1 MAATTAVGL
10 LRCGPPAGRV
20 ASNPSPPPTPDTVP
34 CMFPRALRLTRISG
48 IDVRLDPSLI
58 LIAVLAGV
66 SFGLRFAE
74 RHALAVASAMALAA
88 TVLFF
93 ASILA
98 HELAHGLEARH
109 RRIEVRSITLFLF
122 GGVTEM
128 HHGGRRPRDEFMI
141 SAVGP
146 YVSLVCGALF
156 GLLATFSP
164 LLGPAL
170 AGPVADVAGLLAWL
184 NVALAVFNLIPGAP
198 LDGGRVLRAGL
209 WWLLGDRHRA
219 VRIASRA
226 GQALAVALVAF
237 GVWSITRPGDTA
249 WFGFWWIVIGM
260 FIFQAA
266 RGELR
271 QGQVDQLLEQA
282 RVGQLLEPDPPVLER
297 DRPLDLVDPGPTGR
311 LLPVLDAG
319 RLVGVLAADR
329 IRGLHPAD
337 RSARTAGETMEPA
350 EDLPTVEVDAPLREL
365 VDLLLG
371 GASRVAVVVEGR
383 PVAVLREGEV
393 ARGLEAL
400 RQAGPSRQAR
410 PTPTGAGR

>member
-1 MAATTAVGL
+1 V
-10 LRCGPPAGRV
+10 RPEDEDGPAPR
-20 ASNPSPPPTPDTVP
+20 PDTVRT
-34 CMFPRALRLTRISG
+34 MFPRALRLTRISG
-48 IDVRLDPSLI
+48 IDVRLDPSLLI
-58 LIAVLAGV
+58 IAVLVGL

-74 RHALAVASAMALAA
+74 RYALVVSGLMALAA

-146 YVSLVCGALF
+146 YVSLVCGAVF
-156 GLLATFSP
+156 GLVATFSS
-164 LLGPAL
+164 LLGPGL
-170 AGPVADVAGLLAWL
+170 EGPVGDVAGLLAWL

-226 GQALAVALVAF
+226 GQLLAVLLVGV
-237 GVWSITRPGDTA
+237 GVWSLTRPGDA
-249 WFGFWWIVIGM
+249 GWFGFWWIVIGV

-266 RGELR
+266 RSELR
-271 QGQVDQLLEQA
+271 QGQVDQLLEEA
-282 RVGQLLEPDPPVLER
+282 TVDQLLERDAPVLEH
-297 DRPLDLVDPGPTGR
+297 DRPLDLADPGPTSR
-311 LLPVLDAG
+311 LLPVVADG
-319 RLVGVLAADR
+319 RVVGVLPAPQLRD
-329 IRGLHPAD
+329 LHPAD
-337 RSARTAGETMEPA
+337 RSARTAGEVMEPV
-350 EDLPTVEVDAPLREL
+350 EGLPSVPADAPLREL
-365 VDLLLG
+365 VDVLLSD
-371 GASRVAVVVEGR
+371 ATRVVVLDGDR

-393 ARGLEAL
+393 ARGLESL
-400 RQAGPSRQAR
+400 RQGRDPRDAPSPA
-410 PTPTGAGR
+410 GAGR

>member
-1 MAATTAVGL
+1 
-10 LRCGPPAGRV
+10 
-20 ASNPSPPPTPDTVP
+20 
-34 CMFPRALRLTRISG
+34 MFPRALRLTRISG

-58 LIAVLAGV
+58 VIAVLVGV

-74 RHALAVASAMALAA
+74 RYDPALAAVMALAA
-88 TVLFF
+88 SVLFF

-146 YVSLVCGALF
+146 YVSLVCGAAF
-156 GLLATFSP
+156 GLLATFSS
-164 LLGPAL
+164 LLGPSL
-170 AGPVADVAGLLAWL
+170 QGPVGDVAGLLAWL

-226 GQALAVALVAF
+226 GQALAAGLVGL
-237 GVWSITRPGDTA
+237 GVWSVTRPGDAA
-249 WFGFWWIVIGM
+249 WFGFWWIVIGI

-266 RGELR
+266 RSELR
-271 QGQVDQLLEQA
+271 QGHVDQLLEQA
-282 RVGQLLEPDPPVLER
+282 RVAHLLEPDPPVLER
-297 DRPLDLVDPGPTGR
+297 DRPLDLVDPGETTR
-311 LLPVLDAG
+311 LLPVTEDG
-319 RLVGVLAADR
+319 RLVGVLAAEQV
-329 IRGLHPAD
+329 RGLHPAD
-337 RSARTAGETMEPA
+337 RGARTAGEVMEPVA
-350 EDLPTVEVDAPLREL
+350 GLPTVTADASLREL

-371 GASRVAVVVEGR
+371 EATRVVVVSDRG

-400 RQAGPSRQAR
+400 RRDGVPQGEPTAAGPDRS
-410 PTPTGAGR
+410 GAGR

>member
-1 MAATTAVGL
+1 VRPTRPTGGL
-10 LRCGPPAGRV
+10 EPLHAPA
-20 ASNPSPPPTPDTVP
+20 PDTVP
-34 CMFPRALRLTRISG
+34 RMFPRALRLTRISG

-74 RHALAVASAMALAA
+74 RHPLTVASAMALAA
-88 TVLFF
+88 TMLFF

-109 RRIEVRSITLFLF
+109 RRIEVPSITLFLF

-156 GLLATFSP
+156 GLVATFSP
-164 LLGPAL
+164 LLGPSM
-170 AGPVADVAGLLAWL
+170 AGPVGDVAGLLAWL

-219 VRIASRA
+219 VRIASRS
-226 GQALAVALVAF
+226 GQTLAVVLVAL

-266 RGELR
+266 RSELR

-282 RVGQLLEPDPPVLER
+282 RVGQLLEADPPVLER

-311 LLPVLDAG
+311 LLPVLDDE

-329 IRGLHPAD
+329 IRDLHPTD

-350 EDLPTVEVDAPLREL
+350 EGLPTVDVDAPLREL
-365 VDLLLG
+365 VDVLLG
-371 GASRVAVVVEGR
+371 DATRVGVVADGR
-383 PVAVLREGEV
+383 PIAVLREGEV
-393 ARGLEAL
+393 ARGLEVL
-400 RQAGPSRQAR
+400 RQAGPPRQTR
-410 PTPTGAGR
+410 PTPTGVGP

>member
-1 MAATTAVGL
+1 
-10 LRCGPPAGRV
+10 
-20 ASNPSPPPTPDTVP
+20 
-34 CMFPRALRLTRISG
+34 MFPRALRLMRISG
-48 IDVRLDPSLI
+48 IDVRLDPSLVV
-58 LIAVLAGV
+58 IAVLVAV

-74 RHALAVASAMALAA
+74 RHAMATAVVMAIVGTA
-88 TVLFF
+88 LFF

-128 HHGGRRPRDEFMI
+128 LGGGRRPRDEFMI

-156 GLLATFSP
+156 GLAATFSH

-170 AGPVADVAGLLAWL
+170 AGPAGDVAGLLAWL
-184 NVALAVFNLIPGAP
+184 NVLLAVFNLIPGAP

-219 VRIASRA
+219 VRIASRS
-226 GQALAVALVAF
+226 GQLLAVAMATF
-237 GVWSITRPGDTA
+237 GVWSLSRPGDA
-249 WFGFWWIVIGM
+249 GWFGFWWIIIGL

-266 RGELR
+266 RTELR
-271 QGQVDQLLEQA
+271 QGQVDQLLEEA
-282 RVGQLLEPDPPVLER
+282 TVAHLLEEPGPALER
-297 DRPLDLVDPGPTGR
+297 DRPLDLTDPGTSTR
-311 LLPVLDAG
+311 LLPVVTGDH
-319 RLVGVLAADR
+319 LVGVLAAETVRD
-329 IRGLHPAD
+329 LHPAD
-337 RSARTAGETMEPA
+337 RSARTAGELMEPVD
-350 EDLPTVEVDAPLREL
+350 DLPALPVDAPLRRL

-371 GASRVAVVVEGR
+371 DADRVLVVDGDR

-393 ARGLEAL
+393 ARGLERL
-400 RQAGPSRQAR
+400 RQAGSPPAVVTAPGGVHR
-410 PTPTGAGR
+410 

>member
-1 MAATTAVGL
+1 
-10 LRCGPPAGRV
+10 
-20 ASNPSPPPTPDTVP
+20 
-34 CMFPRALRLTRISG
+34 MFPRALRLTRISG
-48 IDVRLDPSLI
+48 IDVRLDPSLVV
-58 LIAVLAGV
+58 IAVLVGV

-74 RHALAVASAMALAA
+74 RYALTVAAVMALAA
-88 TVLFF
+88 SVLFF

-128 HHGGRRPRDEFMI
+128 HHAGRRPRDEFMI

-156 GLLATFSP
+156 GLVATFSP
-164 LLGPAL
+164 VLGPAL
-170 AGPVADVAGLLAWL
+170 QGPVGDVAGLLAWL

-226 GQALAVALVAF
+226 GQVLAAGLVGL
-237 GVWSITRPGDTA
+237 GVWGLTRPGDGA

-271 QGQVDQLLEQA
+271 QGHVDQLLEQA
-282 RVGQLLEPDPPVLER
+282 RVGHLLEPDPPVLER
-297 DRPLDLVDPGPTGR
+297 DRPLDLVDGGTTTR
-311 LLPVLDAG
+311 LLPVVDGG
-319 RLVGVLAADR
+319 RLVGVLPAEQLR
-329 IRGLHPAD
+329 ELHPAD
-337 RSARTAGETMEPA
+337 RSARTAGEVMEPVA
-350 EDLPTVEVDAPLREL
+350 GLPSVPAGASLREL

-371 GASRVAVVVEGR
+371 DATRVAVVADGR
-383 PVAVLREGEV
+383 PVAVLREPEV
-393 ARGLEAL
+393 ARGLETL
-400 RQAGPSRQAR
+400 RRDGVPSAE
-410 PTPTGAGR
+410 PAPAGAGHPEAGR

>member
-1 MAATTAVGL
+1 
-10 LRCGPPAGRV
+10 
-20 ASNPSPPPTPDTVP
+20 
-34 CMFPRALRLTRISG
+34 MFPRALRLMRISG

-58 LIAVLAGV
+58 IIAVLVVA

-74 RHALAVASAMALAA
+74 RHAVAVAVVMALVGTA
-88 TVLFF
+88 LFF

-128 HHGGRRPRDEFMI
+128 HGGGRRPRDEFVI

-146 YVSLVCGALF
+146 YVSLVCGAVF
-156 GLLATFSP
+156 GLVATFSS
-164 LLGPAL
+164 LLGATL
-170 AGPVADVAGLLAWL
+170 AGPVGEVAGLLAWL
-184 NVALAVFNLIPGAP
+184 NVLLAVFNLIPGAP

-209 WWLLGDRHRA
+209 WWLTGDRHRA

-226 GQALAVALVAF
+226 GQALAVGIVGF
-237 GVWSITRPGDTA
+237 GIYSVTQPGDA
-249 WFGFWWIVIGM
+249 GWYGIWGIVIGL

-266 RGELR
+266 RSELR
-271 QGQVDQLLEQA
+271 QSQVDQLLEEA
-282 RVGQLLEPDPPVLER
+282 TVADLLAEPGPALER
-297 DRPLDLVDPGPTGR
+297 DRPLDLTDPGTSTR
-311 LLPVLDAG
+311 LLPVVADG
-319 RLVGVLAADR
+319 RLVGVLDAEE

-337 RSARTAGETMEPA
+337 RSARTAGELMEQA
-350 EDLPTVEVDAPLREL
+350 TDLPSVAVDAPLRTL

-371 GASRVAVVVEGR
+371 DADRVLVVAEDR

-393 ARGLEAL
+393 ARGLEQL
-400 RQAGPSRQAR
+400 RQGVDVVS
-410 PTPTGAGR
+410 PTPAAHSPAGR